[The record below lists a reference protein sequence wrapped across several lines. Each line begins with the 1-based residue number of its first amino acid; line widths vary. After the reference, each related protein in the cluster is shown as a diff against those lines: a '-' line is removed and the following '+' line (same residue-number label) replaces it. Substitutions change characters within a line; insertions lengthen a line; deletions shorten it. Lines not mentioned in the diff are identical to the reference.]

1 MNRCDDCW
9 WTYPSR
15 RQNQAHTS
23 TDVILTVAR
32 TWHSLQQP
40 LHSSTLFRRVVHW
53 ELTACLTP
61 HHWYRRAA
69 PLGQGRCCC
78 CRRLRICLRT
88 SLGCARQPL
97 EQWNWS
103 CVGGT
108 CFIRDCSPA
117 SASNMYCE
125 HLPFLKLLFCITIT
139 ATVPI
144 YLTVVFYDAPELL
157 LLSWNKV
164 RKLGIGKMQP
174 KPLFFCCKTATD
186 SGCVF

>member
-1 MNRCDDCW
+1 MNRCEDCW

-32 TWHSLQQP
+32 TWHSLQQL
-40 LHSSTLFRRVVHW
+40 LHSSTLLRCAVHW

-61 HHWYRRAA
+61 HTTDTAAPRHAA
-69 PLGQGRCCC
+69 PLGQGRCC

-108 CFIRDCSPA
+108 CFKRDVSPA
-117 SASNMYCE
+117 CSSNIYCE
-125 HLPFLKLLFCITIT
+125 HLPILKLLLCRPNTIT
-139 ATVPI
+139 ANTITTIFSCPN
-144 YLTVVFYDAPELL
+144 
-157 LLSWNKV
+157 LSNRCFLWRSEAFINF
-164 RKLGIGKMQP
+164 LE
-174 KPLFFCCKTATD
+174 
-186 SGCVF
+186 

>member
-1 MNRCDDCW
+1 MNRCEDCW

-23 TDVILTVAR
+23 TDVMLMVAR
-32 TWHSLQQP
+32 TWHSLEQL
-40 LHSSTLFRRVVHW
+40 LHSSTLLRRAVHG

-69 PLGQGRCCC
+69 PLGQGRC

-108 CFIRDCSPA
+108 CFKRDVSPA
-117 SASNMYCE
+117 SASNIVYCE

-144 YLTVVFYDAPELL
+144 YLTVVFMTLRSFYYFLGI
-157 LLSWNKV
+157 
-164 RKLGIGKMQP
+164 KLG
-174 KPLFFCCKTATD
+174 
-186 SGCVF
+186 S